1 MATRGASLV
10 SVGTE
15 RHDGAVAEGLSNTA
29 GRQDALCGGSARL
42 AASWATGVS
51 AAAPEHLLRAGR
63 CEAVILQD
71 DVAIVVLL
79 LLAVAIGSAPAVVT
93 TEFDQLA
100 FS

>member
-15 RHDGAVAEGLSNTA
+15 RHDGAVEGLSNTA
-29 GRQDALCGGSARL
+29 GRRDALCGGSARL

-51 AAAPEHLLRAGR
+51 AAAPEHLQAGR
-63 CEAVILQD
+63 CEAVILQY
-71 DVAIVVLL
+71 DVAVVLL